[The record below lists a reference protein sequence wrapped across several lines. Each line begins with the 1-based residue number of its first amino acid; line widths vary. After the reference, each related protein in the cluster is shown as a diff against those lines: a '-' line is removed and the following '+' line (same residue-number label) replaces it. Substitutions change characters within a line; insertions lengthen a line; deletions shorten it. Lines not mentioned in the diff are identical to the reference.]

1 MTAAE
6 IQKELALHDEA
17 LFGIWISASQRSMGL
32 VEKTNTI
39 LKRLTLIEK
48 LMKVIA
54 VISFFPLLRSVGIP
68 TESIVPFVL
77 KTVLH
82 LSFP

>member
-17 LFGIWISASQRSMGL
+17 LFGIWISASQRSMGV

-39 LKRLTLIEK
+39 LKRLTFIEK
-48 LMKVIA
+48 LMKVLA
-54 VISFFPLLRSVGIP
+54 VISFLPLLRSVGIP
-68 TESIVPFVL
+68 TEYIVPFVL